1 MNTHDGRTIVST
13 DTSEGRRDALRMIV
27 APIILG
33 GLGAFSAAPSRAFA
47 QDGGTPPTPQKP
59 DSIDPDFIDPEAS
72 PYPTFIV
79 DPAAKGTVRCVGSSA
94 VALLLNAIRG
104 DFRGSQPAIEL
115 EVVSSGSG
123 SAPKA
128 LAAGESDL
136 APMSRAMRDSEI
148 AAIEKARGVPVRFI
162 DIALD
167 AIAICVNRQNPI
179 ERMTLKDLDRVF
191 GRERRRGGGPATIW
205 GDVGVRAA
213 GFSNRAIS
221 LFGMGAGTG
230 SNGIVQETILL
241 GGEFRTS
248 VNEEPVS
255 SSVVQGVATD
265 PGAIGYCSAY
275 FTSGRAR
282 PARVRELEIESEPGG
297 AFVAPTDE
305 AIRSGRYPLARALR
319 LYFVDDPKRPSPA
332 TRQLLRFLLSEDGQ
346 TLIGDLGQRTL
357 APEAAHRFF
366 DSLK

>member
-1 MNTHDGRTIVST
+1 MKTHDGRTIVST

-33 GLGAFSAAPSRAFA
+33 GQGAFSAAPSRAFA
-47 QDGGTPPTPQKP
+47 QDGGTPPTPQRP
-59 DSIDPDFIDPEAS
+59 DSIDPEAS

-79 DPAAKGTVRCVGSSA
+79 DPAATGMVRCVGSSA

-123 SAPKA
+123 SAPNA

-191 GRERRRGGGPATIW
+191 GRERRRGGGPAVIW
-205 GDVGVRAA
+205 GDIGVRAA
-213 GFSNRAIS
+213 EFSKRAIS

-255 SSVVQGVATD
+255 SSVVQGVATE

>member
-1 MNTHDGRTIVST
+1 MRTHDGRTIGSR
-13 DTSEGRRDALRMIV
+13 DTSETRRDALRMLV
-27 APIILG
+27 APLLFG
-33 GLGAFSAAPSRAFA
+33 GLGAFSAATTRAAA
-47 QDGGTPPTPQKP
+47 QDGGTPTQPPKT
-59 DSIDPDFIDPEAS
+59 DFIDPEAS
-72 PYPTFIV
+72 PYPTFIA

-94 VALLLNAIRG
+94 VGLLLNAIRG
-104 DFRGSQPAIEL
+104 DFRGSQPAIDL

-128 LAAGESDL
+128 LATGESDL

-148 AAIEKARGVPVRFI
+148 AAIEKARGVPVRFV

-191 GRERRRGGGPATIW
+191 GRERRRGGGPAVIW

-213 GFSNRAIS
+213 DFSKRSIS

-230 SNGIVQETILL
+230 SHGIVQETILL

-255 SSVVQGVATD
+255 SSVVQGVATE
-265 PGAIGYCSAY
+265 PGGIGYCSAY

-346 TLIGDLGQRTL
+346 TLIGELGQRTL
-357 APEAAHRFF
+357 APEAAHRAF

>member
-1 MNTHDGRTIVST
+1 MKTHDRRTIGST
-13 DTSEGRRDALRMIV
+13 DDFSTRRDALRMIV

-33 GLGAFSAAPSRAFA
+33 SLGAYGAATVRAVA
-47 QDGGTPPTPQKP
+47 QDGGPLAAPQKP
-59 DSIDPDFIDPEAS
+59 GVTDPRFIDPEAS
-72 PYPTFIV
+72 PYPTFIA
-79 DPAAKGTVRCVGSSA
+79 DPAARGALRCVGSSA
-94 VALLLNAIRG
+94 VALLLNAIRS
-104 DFRGSQPAIEL
+104 DFRESQPEIEL

-136 APMSRAMRDSEI
+136 APMSRAMRESEI
-148 AAIEKARGVPVRFI
+148 AAIEKARAAPVRFI

-167 AIAICVNRQNPI
+167 AIAISVNRLNPI
-179 ERMTLKDLDRVF
+179 ERLTLKDLDRVF
-191 GRERRRGGGPATIW
+191 GRERRRGGGPAVIW
-205 GDVGVRAA
+205 GDVGVRAKD
-213 GFSNRAIS
+213 FSSRSIV
-221 LFGMGAGTG
+221 LFGMGSGTG
-230 SNGIVQETILL
+230 SNGIVQESILL
-241 GGEFRTS
+241 GGAFRTS

-255 SSVVQGVATD
+255 SSVVQGVATE

-297 AFVAPTDE
+297 VFVAPTDE

-319 LYFVDDPKRPSPA
+319 IYFVDDPKRPA
-332 TRQLLRFLLSEDGQ
+332 AARRQLLRFLVSEDGQ
-346 TLIGDLGQRTL
+346 TLIGELGQRTL